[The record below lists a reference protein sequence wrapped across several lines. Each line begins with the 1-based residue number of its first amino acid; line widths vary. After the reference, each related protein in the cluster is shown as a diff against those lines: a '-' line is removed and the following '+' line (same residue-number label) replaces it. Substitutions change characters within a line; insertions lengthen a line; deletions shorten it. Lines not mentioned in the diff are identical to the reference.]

1 MPPRVELASRTPPA
15 RVPGLER
22 GRPSSRRDRTAPE
35 PVARA
40 QVPPRV
46 EQPDLQE
53 VEAWRMLRDQEQTRE
68 LLPVPVRTQK
78 RSNHPPRELLPV
90 PVRTQ
95 KRSNHPPR
103 APVRARPRLPSFRR
117 DPKPPAEAAAE
128 APPPASQ
135 NLRAQ
140 TDR

>member
-15 RVPGLER
+15 RVPGLEQ

-68 LLPVPVRTQK
+68 LLPVPVRTQAF
-78 RSNHPPRELLPV
+78 
-90 PVRTQ
+90 Q
-95 KRSNHPPR
+95 
-103 APVRARPRLPSFRR
+103 
-117 DPKPPAEAAAE
+117 PPARSCCRPVDQSVPTTRRGRGAGAAAAPIIPKGSEAAC
-128 APPPASQ
+128 
-135 NLRAQ
+135 
-140 TDR
+140 

>member
-68 LLPVPVRTQK
+68 LL
-78 RSNHPPRELLPV
+78 LV

>member
-22 GRPSSRRDRTAPE
+22 GRPSYRRDRTAPE

-90 PVRTQ
+90 PVR
-95 KRSNHPPR
+95 
-103 APVRARPRLPSFRR
+103 ARPRLPSFRR